1 MKSIV
6 NFFLVLL
13 LLSGCTHR
21 IVRTGYQTG
30 KSDYSDCNIAITRFM
45 QVTDSVLKIGEIK
58 LGESGFSVAC
68 SESHAIQILK
78 NEGCAIQADL
88 INIVEENRP
97 DLWSSC
103 YRCRA
108 EFYKFKNSPVK
119 IQSDHSYY
127 PENVSTRV
135 SRDRSRNTA
144 LAVAGGVLGIVLGYL
159 ISR

>member
-1 MKSIV
+1 MKSIA

-21 IVRTGYQTG
+21 IVRTGYEAG
-30 KSDYSDCNIAITRFM
+30 KSDYNDCNIAITRFM
-45 QVTDSVLKIGEIK
+45 QVTDSVMKIGEIK

-108 EFYKFKNSPVK
+108 EFYKFKNSPVR
-119 IQSDHSYY
+119 IQSQLYH
-127 PENVSTRV
+127 PENVSRRV
-135 SRDRSRNTA
+135 SQDRSRNTA
-144 LAVAGGVLGIVLGYL
+144 LAVAGGVLGIVVGYL